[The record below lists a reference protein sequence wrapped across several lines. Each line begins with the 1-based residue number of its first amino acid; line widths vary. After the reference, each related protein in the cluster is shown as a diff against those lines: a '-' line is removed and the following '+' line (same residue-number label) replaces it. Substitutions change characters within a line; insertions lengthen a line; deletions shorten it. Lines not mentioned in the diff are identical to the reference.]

1 MENKKPKIVFVGG
14 GSNAWVP
21 NIIKDMFLTDGI
33 NDAKFVLY
41 DINKKAS
48 DLCKCFLDKL
58 AVALNINADVTS
70 TDNKAEAL
78 KNADY
83 IVIAISTGGLDA
95 MAYDLAVP
103 EEYSIYH
110 TVGDTTGPG
119 GWARTIRN
127 FDVFVDLAKSFNK
140 YAPNAMV
147 LNYTNPMTTL
157 TDVLSRICKGPVI
170 GLCHGL
176 FENLHFIKDL
186 YKLENEDQIAVKY
199 GGVNHF
205 VWVTEAHIGN
215 IDVIADLKKR
225 LNTKSLDDLVP
236 DIHKDPLGISSGKAL
251 ADELFRFTG
260 FMPPVGDRHT
270 CEFYSSY
277 ITNKKN
283 LKKYRLQRTS
293 IEQRRT
299 WFAQR
304 DRNLK
309 KMIQSSVDEQYFK
322 RSRETAAD
330 IIAAHWLGKVFIDV
344 GNTPNRG
351 QISNLPVNS
360 IVETAVRIDSNGI
373 TPIIFGALPPVVA
386 GMVEPWSRV
395 FYMTVNAC
403 FAGDRKLALQALRI
417 DPLCAHLNGTEV
429 ENLGNKL
436 LSKHK
441 RFIKI
446 F

>member
-1 MENKKPKIVFVGG
+1 MHSRKPKIVFVGG

-33 NDAKFVLY
+33 NDAEFVLY

-48 DLCKCFLDKL
+48 DLCKSFLGKL
-58 AVALNINADVTS
+58 AAVLNINANVTS
-70 TDNKAEAL
+70 TDNEEKAL

-95 MAYDLAVP
+95 MAHDLSVP
-103 EEYSIYH
+103 EEFGIYH

-127 FDVFVDLAKSFNK
+127 FGVFVDLAKSFNK

-157 TDVLSRICKGPVI
+157 TDILSRICKAPVI

-176 FENLHFIKDL
+176 FENLHFIKEV

-205 VWVTEAHIGN
+205 VWITEAHVGN

-225 LNTKSLDDLVP
+225 MNTKSLDDLVP
-236 DIHKDPLGISSGKAL
+236 VIKDPLGITSGKAL

-260 FMPPVGDRHT
+260 FMPPVADRHT
-270 CEFYSSY
+270 CEFYSAY
-277 ITNKKN
+277 ITDKKN
-283 LKKYRLQRTS
+283 KKYRLQRTS
-293 IEQRRT
+293 IEQRRK
-299 WFAQR
+299 WFSER
-304 DRNLK
+304 DSNLK
-309 KMIQSSVDEQYFK
+309 KMIAVSVDEQYFK

-344 GNTPNRG
+344 GNIPNRG
-351 QISNLPVNS
+351 QISNLPLNS
-360 IVETAVRIDSNGI
+360 IVETAVRIDRNGI
-373 TPIIFGALPPVVA
+373 SPITFGSLPPIIE

-395 FYMTVNAC
+395 FDMTVNAC
-403 FAGDRKLALQALRI
+403 FAKDKSMALQALRI
-417 DPLCAHLNGTEV
+417 DPVCAHLNGTEV
-429 ENLGNKL
+429 EELGNKL

-441 RFIKI
+441 HFINI